1 MRIGNIRLKNGFFL
15 APMANFSTAPFRRL
29 CREQGAGLTT
39 SEMVSC
45 EAAIHENWKT
55 ERLVARAR
63 NERPFAIQV
72 FGSEPK
78 RIALAAEALERRCE
92 IIDINLGCPMHR
104 ITGQGGGAAL
114 LGKPAKIRGIFD
126 ALTTL
131 KIPVTVKM
139 RLGFATKAGC
149 VGIARLIEQGGAAA
163 LTVHGRTAKQNYSE
177 KADLGAICRIKK
189 ALSIPVIGNGDIFT
203 PEDAERMLKK
213 TGCDGVMVGRGA
225 LGNPSIFRQMAEY
238 FRDGEYVIPDRSG
251 RIGMLLRFLDYA
263 RGAPIAVTR
272 AHAAYF
278 AKGFEGAVGMRRK
291 IMKAKSAGEIRKIAR
306 L

>member
-1 MRIGNIRLKNGFFL
+1 MRIGKVRLKNGFFL

-55 ERLVARAR
+55 KRLISRAR
-63 NERPFAIQV
+63 DERPFAIQI

-78 RIALAAEALERRCE
+78 RIALAAEALEKKCE
-92 IIDINLGCPMHR
+92 IIDVNLGCPMHR
-104 ITGQGGGAAL
+104 ITGEGAGSAL

-131 KIPVTVKM
+131 KIPVTAKM
-139 RLGFATKAGC
+139 RLGFASKAGC
-149 VGIARLIEQGGAAA
+149 VGIARLIERGGAAA

-177 KADLGAICRIKK
+177 KADLGAMRRIKK

-203 PEDAERMLKK
+203 PEDAERMLKR

-225 LGNPSIFRQMAEY
+225 LGSPFIFRQMAEY
-238 FRDGEYVIPDRSG
+238 FRDGEYKVPDRDG
-251 RIGMLLRFLDYA
+251 RIKMLLRFLDYA
-263 RGAPIAVTR
+263 RGEPIAVTR

-278 AKGFEGAVGMRRK
+278 AKGFESAVEMRRK
-291 IMKAKSAGEIRKIAR
+291 IVKAKSVGEIRKIAR
-306 L
+306 A